1 MKQQI
6 IALPQTTIT
15 VGDEEYLVTALSATE
30 ALQFQ
35 EKQLQQMVDADQGK
49 AKVDLT
55 DIKKIVCKCV
65 SKDNMQITE
74 KTFDIIF
81 ARRTSHLQELFS
93 EILEYNFPKEESDS
107 EV

>member
-6 IALPQTTIT
+6 MALPQTTIT
-15 VGDEEYLVTALSATE
+15 VGGEEYLVTALSATD
-30 ALQFQ
+30 ALMFQ
-35 EKQLQQMVDADQGK
+35 EKQLQSMVDADQGK